1 MKTSISLSF
10 AALASR
16 YVAADQYPLL
26 QWDPATAKDC
36 VDWYD
41 NADQGRS
48 CEEVRNLFSIT
59 PEQFHE
65 WNPSV
70 GLDCTPWHDWQSYC
84 IVTQRR
90 LETDPPPA
98 PTTSTTRVT
107 TKTTTSSSSTLRP
120 SPTAWA
126 ERGCYVEDPK
136 LPLLEH
142 NTSGT
147 GGDASLT
154 VGKCKN
160 SCYLAAYPFA
170 GVQEGNQCWCG
181 TYVGG
186 EWAWNQSDCNIPCA
200 GDKTAFCGGKGRLN
214 IFQALENQVVSVSP
228 VSVTPSGTP
237 TSAGDGIGIA
247 TASTAS
253 SGARRNIAM
262 FFV

>member
-10 AALASR
+10 AALAAR
-16 YVAADQYPLL
+16 HVAAGEYPLL

-41 NADQGRS
+41 NAGQGRS
-48 CEEVRNLFSIT
+48 CEEVRNLFRIT

-70 GLDCTPWHDWQSYC
+70 GLDCTPWNDWQSYC

-90 LETDPPPA
+90 LDNDPPPA
-98 PTTSTTRVT
+98 ATTSTTKVT
-107 TKTTTSSSSTLRP
+107 TTTTTSSSSTLGP

-136 LPLLEH
+136 LPLLEQ
-142 NTSGT
+142 NMSGS

-154 VGKCKN
+154 IGKCKN

-170 GVQEGNQCWCG
+170 GVKEGNQCWCG

-186 EWAWNQSDCNIPCA
+186 VWARNQSDCNIPCT
-200 GDKTAFCGGKGRLN
+200 GDKTTFCGGKGLLN
-214 IFQALENQVVSVSP
+214 IFQGLENQEVSS
-228 VSVTPSGTP
+228 VSVTRSATP
-237 TSAGDGIGIA
+237 TVAGTGIA
-247 TASTAS
+247 TTSTAS
-253 SGARRNIAM
+253 SGATRNMAM
-262 FFV
+262 FV